1 MPRIVTFAD
10 GFVSASE
17 PPVEL
22 QEPEVYS
29 IANNSSGN
37 IFSINLTTYKSAFA
51 EYQLIRKTDLGE
63 FIQTGK
69 LIIYHHGTNWN
80 LAFGIYNGNDLI
92 VSDIESPEQIEL
104 SISTL
109 GGVGTLSYQSGNM
122 TGTNYVGSLKLFITR
137 ISVL

>member
-17 PPVEL
+17 PPVEI

-29 IANNSSGN
+29 ISNNSSGN

-51 EYQLIRKTDLGE
+51 EYQLTRKTNLGE
-63 FIQTGK
+63 FIQIGK
-69 LIIYHHGTNWN
+69 LSIFHDGANWN
-80 LAFGIYNGNDLI
+80 MAFGVYNGNDLI
-92 VSDIESPEQIEL
+92 VPDIESPEQVKL
-104 SISTL
+104 TISTI
-109 GGVGTLSYQSGNM
+109 GGIGTLSYESGNM
-122 TGTNYVGSLKLFITR
+122 TGTNYAGSLKLFITR